1 VSCNPFMA
9 KPRQI
14 LRGFLF
20 GLLLPLFLAASVSVA
35 FGQSFTLTTT
45 ALYPTSVDPS
55 GSATATINLGSTD
68 GFDDPVAL
76 SCAVTSG
83 PTTTS
88 EPVCTP
94 SPMSQVP
101 PAKPALTITTTNG
114 TTAGT
119 YQLTVTGT
127 SGSITQTATLY
138 LGVADIAENYALSVL
153 PTTATPGSVPPGQT
167 ATTIVTVSALGTYS
181 GSVTLSCLSVTPIV
195 TGEPTCSFDPSTV
208 MVSSGAVVT
217 SVMTITSYGAAA
229 TTTTTAERS
238 KRRIFYS
245 LGLLV
250 PGLALVGIGANRG
263 RNKSGRNKKRS
274 ALCMLLLMAIA
285 SLLLLPACNGTNLT
299 SQTTNTLNGQPT
311 PKNTYTFTLTGTDAN
326 GVAPGSTTLPTVML
340 AVN

>member
-1 VSCNPFMA
+1 MA
-9 KPRQI
+9 KPRQVI
-14 LRGFLF
+14 RGILF
-20 GLLLPLFLAASVSVA
+20 GLLLPVFLAASMSVA
-35 FGQSFTLTTT
+35 YGQSFTLTTT

-83 PTTTS
+83 PVTTS

-94 SPMSQVP
+94 SPTSQVP
-101 PAKPALTITTTNG
+101 PAKPALTITTTNA

-127 SGSITQTATLY
+127 SGSTTQTATLY
-138 LGVADIAENYALSVL
+138 LGVADITENYALSVL

-167 ATTIVTVSALGTYS
+167 ATTTVTVSALGTYS
-181 GSVTLSCLSVTPIV
+181 GNVTLSCLSVTPIV
-195 TGEPTCSFDPSTV
+195 TAAPTCSFNPPTV

-229 TTTTTAERS
+229 TTTTITERR
-238 KRRIFYS
+238 KQRIFYS

-250 PGLALVGIGANRG
+250 PGLALMGIGASRG
-263 RNKSGRNKKRS
+263 RNKSRSRNKSGRRKRN
-274 ALCMLLLMAIA
+274 ALGLLLLMAIA
-285 SLLLLPACNGTNLT
+285 VGLLLMPACNGTNLT
-299 SQTTNTLNGQPT
+299 SQMTSTLNGAET
-311 PKNTYTFTLTGTDAN
+311 PKNNYIFTLTGTDAN
-326 GVAPGSTTLPTVML
+326 GVAPGTTTPATVMM

>member
-1 VSCNPFMA
+1 MA
-9 KPRQI
+9 KPRQVI
-14 LRGFLF
+14 RGIFF
-20 GLLLPLFLAASVSVA
+20 GLLLPVFLAASISVVY
-35 FGQSFTLTTT
+35 GQSFTLTTT

-83 PTTTS
+83 PVTTS

-94 SPMSQVP
+94 SPTSQVP
-101 PAKPALTITTTNG
+101 PAKPALTITTTNA

-127 SGSITQTATLY
+127 SGSTTQTATLY
-138 LGVADIAENYALSVL
+138 LGVADITENYALSVL

-181 GSVTLSCLSVTPIV
+181 GNVTLSCLSVTPIV
-195 TGEPTCSFDPSTV
+195 TAAPTCSFNPATV
-208 MVSSGAVVT
+208 MVASGAVVT

-229 TTTTTAERS
+229 TTTTTTERR
-238 KRRIFYS
+238 KQRIFYS

-250 PGLALVGIGANRG
+250 PGLALMGIGASRG
-263 RNKSGRNKKRS
+263 RNKSGPNKKRN
-274 ALCMLLLMAIA
+274 ALGLLLLMAIA
-285 SLLLLPACNGTNLT
+285 VGLLLMPACNGTNLT
-299 SQTTNTLNGQPT
+299 SQMTSTLNGAET
-311 PKNTYTFTLTGTDAN
+311 PKNNYIFTLTGTDAN
-326 GVAPGSTTLPTVML
+326 GVAPGTTTPATVMM